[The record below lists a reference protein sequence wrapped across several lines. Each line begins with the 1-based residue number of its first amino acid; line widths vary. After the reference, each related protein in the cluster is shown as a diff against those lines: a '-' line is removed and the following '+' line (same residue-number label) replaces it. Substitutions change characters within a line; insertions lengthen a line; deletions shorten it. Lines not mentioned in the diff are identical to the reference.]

1 MLVNSAERGW
11 WSWLPFKPPS
21 DSGSDAAPDL
31 AAEDLQTLERIVS
44 GRFHTEVLSPV
55 LAESLRVHLGHRTL
69 QDRLYAV
76 LALMTM
82 TAVAPLW
89 IYAAIPHPLRDPLVV
104 YGLLFGL
111 LLGYAG
117 LARFLVVD
125 CSHRLMDWAISG
137 LLIATVVCA
146 EYVRYSENFSRAELT
161 PSIMVVVPVAMLSL
175 VNQPSTRSIGFVICY
190 GLVILLFDTLYLAS
204 DSSPTPSIWLM
215 QALVLGPMLV
225 SNLLRQTAIQ
235 HEWAAMLLLRTQAF
249 RDPLTGLPN
258 RRALED
264 HFERV
269 QRQQQR
275 SADGSHHY
283 LALIDLDRFKQVN
296 DTYGHVRGD
305 QVLGHVALILNRC
318 ARRPLDM
325 VARIGGDEFAMFL
338 HDCTPSDGEARVEA
352 LLREIRL
359 ARLEHEQSP
368 DHIVTCS
375 AGGCSISPGGTL
387 TDSMRVADT
396 SLYRAKTNGRNQL
409 FTGSMERNQRLG
421 LDGGRPMRTYYD
433 DGGGRV
439 SGFTI
444 VVNDAGATTVI
455 RPGKEPGPR

>member
-21 DSGSDAAPDL
+21 DADDSAAPDL
-31 AAEDLQTLERIVS
+31 AAEDLQALERIVS
-44 GRFHTEVLSPV
+44 GRFHTEVLSPA

-69 QDRLYAV
+69 PDRLYAV
-76 LALMTM
+76 LGLMTM

-89 IYAAIPHPLRDPLVV
+89 IYAAIPHPLQDPVVV

-111 LLGYAG
+111 LLGYAA
-117 LARFLVVD
+117 LTRFLLVD
-125 CSHRLMDWAISG
+125 CSHRLIDWAIG
-137 LLIATVVCA
+137 GMFMATVVCA
-146 EYVRYSENFSRAELT
+146 EYVRYSEGFSRGELT
-161 PSIMVVVPVAMLSL
+161 PSIILVVPVMMLSL
-175 VNQPSTRSIGFVICY
+175 VNQPPTRSIGFVICY
-190 GLVILLFDTLYLAS
+190 GLVILLFDALYLAS
-204 DSSPTPSIWLM
+204 DSTPTPSIWLM

-225 SNLLRQTAIQ
+225 SNLLRQVSIQ
-235 HEWAAMLLLRTQAF
+235 HEWAARLLLRSQAF

-269 QRQQQR
+269 QRQQHR
-275 SADGSHHY
+275 SDEGSHHY
-283 LALIDLDRFKQVN
+283 LALIDLDRFKQIN

-318 ARRPLDM
+318 ARRPFDM
-325 VARIGGDEFAMFL
+325 VARIGGDEFAIFL
-338 HDCTPSDGEARVEA
+338 YDCASIDGEARVEA
-352 LLREIRL
+352 LLRDIRL

-375 AGGCSISPGGTL
+375 AGGCSISPGRTL

-396 SLYRAKTNGRNQL
+396 SLYRAKSNGRNQL
-409 FTGSMERNQRLG
+409 FTGSMERGQRLG
-421 LDGGRPMRTYYD
+421 LDGGRSSRTYYD
-433 DGGGRV
+433 EGGGRA

-444 VVNDAGATTVI
+444 IVNDAGANH
-455 RPGKEPGPR
+455 RRAKDEPR